1 MGDGSETGLFASI
14 KVYSGSQRVEREEV
28 LLLSSIRTN
37 MSSARVLVPSISEA

>member
-28 LLLSSIRTN
+28 LLLLSWIGTNISS
-37 MSSARVLVPSISEA
+37 VCVC

>member
-14 KVYSGSQRVEREEV
+14 KVYSGSQRVEKEEV

-37 MSSARVLVPSISEA
+37 ISSVCVC